1 MKQAFLFAITFSLF
15 ACSQS
20 EVNNLAN
27 EFTTISGE
35 TQGTTFTVTYRD
47 TADYSVGIDSIF
59 KRIDADLSLWVDGSL
74 INRINNH
81 QRTDTVFA
89 FIDSTRYF
97 SILFDVSY
105 ELFKKTNGAFD
116 PTVRPLVE
124 YWGFGL
130 KNAENTTPTG
140 VDSILPYI
148 GMIPAN
154 FDMIEVY
161 VNTYTYSETQI
172 RKGDGRVKVDFN
184 AIAQGFTVDL
194 VSDYLRSKGIADY
207 MVEIGGELICKGVNQ
222 DSIPWRIAV
231 DKPIE
236 SNEHIAQGVFNV
248 LNRAIATSGNYR
260 KFYEKDGKKFAHTI
274 DPRTGYPVDHS
285 LLSVTVMATNAM
297 MADAYAT
304 TFMVM
309 GVDETIAFLD
319 ENPTLNVQAMLI
331 YDENGTQKTWMSDS
345 LKAVYEVVNQEPS

>member
-1 MKQAFLFAITFSLF
+1 MKKIFAFLSISAFI
-15 ACSQS
+15 ACSPTADKS
-20 EVNNLAN
+20 IAD
-27 EFTTISGE
+27 EFVTISGE

-47 TADYSVGIDSIF
+47 TVDYSLALDSIF
-59 KRIDADLSLWVDGSL
+59 KRVDGDLSLWVEGSL
-74 INRINNH
+74 INRMNDHN
-81 QRTDTVFA
+81 RTDTVFA

-130 KNAENTTPTG
+130 KNMENATPAG
-140 VDSILPYI
+140 VDSILPFV

-161 VNTYTYSETQI
+161 VNTYTYEETQI
-172 RKGDGRVKVDFN
+172 RKGDPRVKVDFN

-194 VSDYLRSKGIADY
+194 VSDYLHRKGIDDY
-207 MVEIGGELICKGVNQ
+207 MVEIGGELICKGVNT

-236 SNEHIAQGVFNV
+236 SNEHIAQGVLKVFNMA
-248 LNRAIATSGNYR
+248 LATSGNYR
-260 KFYEKDGKKFAHTI
+260 KFYEKDGKKLAHTI

-304 TFMVM
+304 AFMVM
-309 GVDETIAFLD
+309 GLDETIAFLD
-319 ENPTLNVQAMLI
+319 ENPLLNMHAMLI
-331 YDENGTQKTWMSDS
+331 YDDNGTTKVWMSEA
-345 LKAVYEVVNQEPS
+345 LKTVYEDVSHEPS

>member
-1 MKQAFLFAITFSLF
+1 MKKILAFLSVSAFI
-15 ACSQS
+15 ACSPEADHS
-20 EVNNLAN
+20 IAN
-27 EFTTISGE
+27 EFVTISGE

-47 TADYSVGIDSIF
+47 SVDYSRALDSIF
-59 KRIDADLSLWVDGSL
+59 KRVDGDLSLWVDGSL
-74 INRINNH
+74 INRMNAHN
-81 QRTDTVFA
+81 RTDTVFA

-130 KNAENTTPTG
+130 KNMENATPAG
-140 VDSILPYI
+140 VDSILPFV

-161 VNTYTYSETQI
+161 VNTYTYAETQI
-172 RKGDGRVKVDFN
+172 RKGDPRVKVDFN

-194 VSDYLRSKGIADY
+194 VSDYIHSKGIDDY
-207 MVEIGGELICKGVNQ
+207 MVEIGGELICKGVNT

-236 SNEHIAQGVFNV
+236 SNEHVAQGVLKVFNMA
-248 LNRAIATSGNYR
+248 LATSGNYR

-304 TFMVM
+304 AFMVM
-309 GVDETIAFLD
+309 GRDETIAFLD
-319 ENPTLNVQAMLI
+319 ENPLLNLKAMLI
-331 YDENGTQKTWMSDS
+331 YDDNGTPKVWMSEA
-345 LKAVYEVVNQEPS
+345 LKTVYEDLSNEPS